1 MLEELSTQQERES
14 DDDPALD
21 DPAHDAEEHH
31 KKKRDRPRGAEL
43 QPVTRQRRQRSL
55 VQQRTLARQQ
65 LREDKRRALS
75 GTY

>member
-14 DDDPALD
+14 DDDPALEETT
-21 DPAHDAEEHH
+21 HDAKEHD

-55 VQQRTLARQQ
+55 GHQRTVVRQQQRD
-65 LREDKRRALS
+65 DKRRALS

>member
-14 DDDPALD
+14 DDDPALEETT
-21 DPAHDAEEHH
+21 HDAKEHD

-65 LREDKRRALS
+65 QREDKRRALS

>member
-21 DPAHDAEEHH
+21 DPAHDAKEHD
-31 KKKRDRPRGAEL
+31 KNKRDRPRGAEL

-65 LREDKRRALS
+65 LREDKRHALS

>member
-14 DDDPALD
+14 DVDPALD
-21 DPAHDAEEHH
+21 DIAHDAKELD

-65 LREDKRRALS
+65 QREDKRRALN